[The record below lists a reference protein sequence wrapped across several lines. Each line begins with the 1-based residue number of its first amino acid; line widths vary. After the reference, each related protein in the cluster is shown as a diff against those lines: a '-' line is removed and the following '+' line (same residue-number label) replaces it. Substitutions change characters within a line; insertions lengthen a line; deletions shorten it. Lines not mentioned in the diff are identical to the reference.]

1 VIRNTGYEVEE
12 APAMIPKNTEIIPF
26 STARRNE
33 HVQTIPEF
41 FAPLAAKE
49 RY

>member
-12 APAMIPKNTEIIPF
+12 EPAMIPKNTEIIPF
-26 STARRNE
+26 STRWRNE

-41 FAPLAAKE
+41 FTLLAV
-49 RY
+49 